1 MTAKTAY
8 ELARDHISRGTMPT
22 GQDKEGQDSCAVYME
37 IGTVIECEIDFAKE
51 RGHCTQGCELQQLID
66 HPSAG
71 IVCRWTMKPC
81 KPLEAIEV
89 IKLYSLINAERTT
102 GIFLTKEMING

>member
-1 MTAKTAY
+1 MTEKTAY
-8 ELARDHISRGTMPT
+8 DQARQHIKDGTMPT
-22 GQDKEGQDSCAVYME
+22 GTEKSGPDSCAVFME
-37 IGTVIECEIDFAKE
+37 IGCVIEVEIDFANE
-51 RGHCTQGCELQQLID
+51 RGHCQEGCELQCLID

-71 IVCRWTMKPC
+71 IVCRWTMRPC